1 MDELFG
7 KTSKESVASQDFTIG
22 NEFKVSNKN
31 FETEGNYASGGKWS
45 GGSSKLNEERGR
57 SRRRGN
63 AILED
68 SALDRPKTSVNNNDD
83 IFERFV
89 KPTETRTE
97 TEIEK
102 PFNTQVFASTKNDNE
117 GKHVVEADESRF
129 GTTLTDMM
137 STDANNMLTIHDKKL
152 MHEQS
157 LQMQEFEK
165 QQQEQFQRDLKDQR
179 RILEMKQKEYTV
191 SIFGFFETR
200 NVINI

>member
-68 SALDRPKTSVNNNDD
+68 SALNRPKTSVNNNDD

-97 TEIEK
+97 AEI
-102 PFNTQVFASTKNDNE
+102 
-117 GKHVVEADESRF
+117 GLHV
-129 GTTLTDMM
+129 
-137 STDANNMLTIHDKKL
+137 
-152 MHEQS
+152 
-157 LQMQEFEK
+157 
-165 QQQEQFQRDLKDQR
+165 
-179 RILEMKQKEYTV
+179 
-191 SIFGFFETR
+191 
-200 NVINI
+200 